1 MVRKLSYQRSVAGTT
16 AKTFGNHGGDESES
30 SGPVTPTEKDDQSFV
45 EEESYL
51 SGNQYFL
58 SKQIM
63 MDEDELNLLRP
74 DFVPHK
80 FISQTDEF
88 IIIEG
93 QILGKTSLVHMDDFC
108 IDEDQHG
115 SVRLI
120 GVAINSDVIDFGSKV
135 PNGGSLGVHE
145 LWKPSFVSHIKTIM
159 WFKKESMFIQRRLWD
174 PGIKF
179 KEQNISNILFYF
191 LTELAHA

>member
-1 MVRKLSYQRSVAGTT
+1 MT

-30 SGPVTPTEKDDQSFV
+30 SGPVTPTEDDDQLFV

-51 SGNQYFL
+51 S
-58 SKQIM
+58 
-63 MDEDELNLLRP
+63 
-74 DFVPHK
+74 
-80 FISQTDEF
+80 DEF

-93 QILGKTSLVHMDDFC
+93 QLLGKTSLVYMDDFC

-120 GVAINSDVIDFGSKV
+120 GVAINSDVADFGSKV
-135 PNGGSLGVHE
+135 PDSGSLGVYE

-174 PGIKF
+174 PEIKKF
-179 KEQNISNILFYF
+179 FRHHLEDNVVVKEW
-191 LTELAHA
+191 E